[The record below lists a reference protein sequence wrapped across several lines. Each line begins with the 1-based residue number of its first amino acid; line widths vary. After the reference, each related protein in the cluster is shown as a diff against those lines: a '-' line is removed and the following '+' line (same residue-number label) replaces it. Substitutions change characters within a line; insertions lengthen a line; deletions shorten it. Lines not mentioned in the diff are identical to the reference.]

1 MLGELELS
9 PVDIDWFSPGATH
22 LLRMCSSGN
31 LDLQTLRR
39 ACLFS
44 LVAGESCMFEAE
56 MKGPENKELG
66 NLGVGVVFV
75 SLD

>member
-44 LVAGESCMFEAE
+44 LVAGETAVCLKLKS
-56 MKGPENKELG
+56 KVQRIKR
-66 NLGVGVVFV
+66 
-75 SLD
+75 